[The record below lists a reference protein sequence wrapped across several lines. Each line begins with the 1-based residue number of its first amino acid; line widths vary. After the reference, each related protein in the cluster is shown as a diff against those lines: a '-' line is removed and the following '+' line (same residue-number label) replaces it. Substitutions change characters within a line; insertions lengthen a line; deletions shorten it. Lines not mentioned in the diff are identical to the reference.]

1 MPIHALCSQIRN
13 PAPPPCEK
21 QQLRG
26 GPLRMRKII
35 MTAEMILCVSRK
47 NREDVIQSR

>member
-1 MPIHALCSQIRN
+1 MLSVARLGTP
-13 PAPPPCEK
+13 PPPCEK

-35 MTAEMILCVSRK
+35 MTVEMILCVSRK

>member
-1 MPIHALCSQIRN
+1 MLSVARLGTP
-13 PAPPPCEK
+13 PPPPCEK

-35 MTAEMILCVSRK
+35 MTVEMILCVSRK
-47 NREDVIQSR
+47 NREDMIQSR

>member
-1 MPIHALCSQIRN
+1 MLSVARLGR
-13 PAPPPCEK
+13 ARPPGGGP
-21 QQLRG
+21 QRRG

-35 MTAEMILCVSRK
+35 MTVEMILCVSRK

>member
-1 MPIHALCSQIRN
+1 MPIYALCSQIRN
-13 PAPPPCEK
+13 PAPPCEK

-35 MTAEMILCVSRK
+35 MTVEMLLCVARK